1 MRNLLRLGIPKDAGF
16 KLGLFMTALQGIST
30 LALMATSAF
39 LISYS
44 SEQPPILYL
53 MLAVVGVRAF
63 ALGRAVFRYAERWF
77 MHNSVFKMMSE
88 LRPKLFK
95 ALVPLAPGGLRKIR
109 SGDQLTRFNAD
120 VENLQNLSL
129 RVVGPVFQSFLALVI
144 ATIFLLFINV
154 GSAISIFIVGLG
166 AIMVALVVSYLVG
179 NRSNL
184 ARANLVAEL
193 ENRLV
198 EYFQQREVLAA
209 FGWEQKKRSEIETLG
224 QKLQRI
230 ETKNALST
238 GISTSVFSLLSVVGT
253 VLVAIPAAIAVEQ
266 DQLAGSL
273 LAVVILLPL
282 ALFDVFTNL
291 QPASG
296 FFQRYLASAR
306 RVDELINQEVP
317 TELAPTSGKEELP
330 SVETLEFDAVELRY
344 PFSEEVIEDIFF
356 NQRRGEWVAIQGP
369 SGIGKTTV
377 ALALVGLLNPSSGE
391 IKVNGKDIANYSHDS
406 LRRKIG
412 LIEQQPHV
420 FAGTVRQN
428 LAIASDL
435 LTDEQMVQ
443 ALEEV
448 GLWRML
454 SEREGLETALGER
467 GQGLSGGEIQRLS
480 IARALLADFHLLIL
494 DEPTSSLDR
503 QSALELMSVLEKL
516 NKFGKTLITITHDSE
531 IAAFAD
537 KVLWLSPPEH
547 SKAASA
553 S

>member
-88 LRPKLFK
+88 LRPKLFE

-109 SGDQLTRFNAD
+109 NGDQLTRFNAD

-184 ARANLVAEL
+184 ARANLMAEL

-209 FGWEQKKRSEIETLG
+209 FGWEQRKRSEIETLG

-230 ETKNALST
+230 ETRNALST

-253 VLVAIPAAIAVEQ
+253 VLVAIPASIAVEQ
-266 DQLAGSL
+266 NQMAGSL

-296 FFQRYLASAR
+296 FLQRYLASAR
-306 RVDELINQEVP
+306 RVDELINQKVP
-317 TELAPTSGKEELP
+317 TELAPTSGAEDLP
-330 SVETLEFDAVELRY
+330 SLETIEFDAVELKY

-356 NQRRGEWVAIQGP
+356 NQRRGEWIAIQGP

-377 ALALVGLLNPSSGE
+377 ALALVGLLNPPSGH
-391 IKVNGKDIANYSHDS
+391 IRVNGKDIANYSHDS

-428 LAIASDL
+428 LAIASDS

-454 SEREGLETALGER
+454 SRREGLETALGER
-467 GQGLSGGEIQRLS
+467 GQALSGGEIQRLS
-480 IARALLADFHLLIL
+480 IARALLADFDLLIL
-494 DEPTSSLDR
+494 DEPTSSLDQ

-516 NKFGKTLITITHDSE
+516 NKLGKTLITITHDSE